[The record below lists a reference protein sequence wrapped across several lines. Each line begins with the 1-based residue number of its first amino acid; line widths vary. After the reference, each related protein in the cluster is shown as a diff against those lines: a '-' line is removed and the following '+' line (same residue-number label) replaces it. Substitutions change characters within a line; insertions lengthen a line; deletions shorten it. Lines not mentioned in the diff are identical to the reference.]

1 MQTIRRQDA
10 LEFEFAAKA
19 PVLTVVQGES
29 FVIETEDAGI
39 GEVRSED
46 AAAGLAHSPRR
57 LSTPALGNPMGG
69 PVFIEGAE
77 PGDLL
82 EVSIERIEVDSQGF
96 TNWGPGRTPIG
107 NDHRWPTL
115 NEYTVRILEHRPGPS
130 GTTRDGRAFLYGEPL
145 WDLQPMIGCIGVA
158 PEREVTTSSTGQTIA
173 GGNLDMRDVKE
184 GAKVYLNVYHPGA
197 LLYIGDVHASQADT
211 EYYGT
216 ADETR
221 SEVQVSCRVIKNKR
235 IPFIQ
240 LVFPD
245 RIIAV
250 RTGASL
256 DVMVHQAVEDM
267 ITWLVGR
274 LRRRPRGGIHAHL
287 REPRL
292 PHQHLPVH
300 VGPGRHRRGVAD
312 EVFAGE
318 WIGGVTRTA
327 HRHANGPDSVTRR
340 SGWFATR
347 RGLSGRF

>member
-1 MQTIRRQDA
+1 MQTINRQDA
-10 LEFEFAAKA
+10 LEYVFAAKT
-19 PVLTVVQGES
+19 PMLTVEQGES

-46 AAAGLAHSPRR
+46 AAARLPYSPRR

-69 PVFIEGAE
+69 PVFIKDAE

-107 NDHRWPTL
+107 NDHRWPDL
-115 NEYTVRILEHRPGPS
+115 NEYTVRIFEHRPGPS
-130 GTTRDGRAFLYGEPL
+130 GTTRDGRAFLYGKPM

-158 PEREVTTSSTGQTIA
+158 PEREVTTSSTGQTLA

-197 LLYIGDVHASQADT
+197 LLYIGDVHGSQADT

-221 SEVQVSCRVIKNKR
+221 ADVQVSCRVIKNKR
-235 IPFIQ
+235 IPFIR

-250 RTGASL
+250 RSGKSL
-256 DVMVHQAVEDM
+256 DLMVHQAVEDM
-267 ITWLVGR
+267 MHWLVNDYGVDPGVAYMHTCVNPDFR
-274 LRRRPRGGIHAHL
+274 INIYQYTLGLASVGA
-287 REPRL
+287 EL
-292 PHQHLPVH
+292 PTKYL
-300 VGPGRHRRGVAD
+300 PGR
-312 EVFAGE
+312 E
-318 WIGGVTRTA
+318 
-327 HRHANGPDSVTRR
+327 
-340 SGWFATR
+340 
-347 RGLSGRF
+347 

>member
-1 MQTIRRQDA
+1 MQTIKRQDA
-10 LEFEFAAKA
+10 LEYEFAAKT
-19 PVLTVVQGES
+19 PVLTVEQGES

-46 AAAGLAHSPRR
+46 AAARLPYSPRR

-107 NDHRWPTL
+107 NDHRWPDL
-115 NEYTVRILEHRPGPS
+115 NEYTVRIIEHRPGPS
-130 GTTRDGRAFLYGEPL
+130 GTTRDGRAFLYGKPL

-158 PEREVTTSSTGQTIA
+158 PEREVTTSSTGQTLA

-184 GAKVYLNVYHPGA
+184 GAKVYINVYHPGA

-221 SEVQVSCRVIKNKR
+221 AEVQVSCRVIKNKR

-250 RTGASL
+250 RIRQIARPDGPPGSRRHDAL
-256 DVMVHQAVEDM
+256 ARQ
-267 ITWLVGR
+267 R
-274 LRRRPRGGIHAHL
+274 LRRRPRRGLHAHV
-287 REPRL
+287 RQPRL

-300 VGPGRHRRGVAD
+300 VGPGCHRRRIAD
-312 EVFAGE
+312 QVPARAG
-318 WIGGVTRTA
+318 IGGNV
-327 HRHANGPDSVTRR
+327 
-340 SGWFATR
+340 
-347 RGLSGRF
+347 